1 MDLTYQQILAQ
12 QFQENERLYRHEE
25 EEDDFEEEFQVE
37 GRQTAN
43 NGYEL
48 EDRDAFRE
56 FAGNRNTEELI
67 VQPNRDFDDK
77 GRNSVRYNK
86 DVIRRVFSID
96 TGFRAYLDPGFG
108 QTVTGDPS
116 LTAQQNAANTAT
128 SSATHFIFRA
138 HDIVK
143 NAISVKLT
151 SLELPN
157 RFFNLF
163 QSRGNTSFELNR
175 TTDIADRRKVEV
187 DLGPS
192 GGAYFNNVTIVSEI
206 EQKLN
211 IVFPTNEP
219 NPATPGKEFPQFQC
233 SRSALGQLV
242 IESIYPVDNP
252 DAFEFWFP
260 KSVVTPQVYPTLPQA
275 LGFTEVSIDTE
286 EIRQPA
292 YSGTL
297 IESEDAIDMN
307 MDTYIYLQINDWNT
321 VTPQVTNDT
330 YFTVFAKIPVTVD
343 KGKLIYDSDV
353 TNTTTKTYHFLQP
366 TNVQQME
373 IRLTDRLGQTLQ
385 MPENINYSMTLE
397 VEDVASKAL
406 YEKLREM

>member
-12 QFQENERLYRHEE
+12 QFQENERMYRHEE
-25 EEDDFEEEFQVE
+25 EDFEEEFQVE

-48 EDRDAFRE
+48 EDSDAFRE

-116 LTAQQNAANTAT
+116 LTAQQNSANTAI

-175 TTDIADRRKVEV
+175 TTNTTDRRKVEV
-187 DLGPS
+187 DLGS
-192 GGAYFNNVTIVSEI
+192 TGGAYFNNVTIVSEI

-211 IVFPTNEP
+211 FEFPTGIV
-219 NPATPGKEFPQFQC
+219 NPATNIEYKQFRC
-233 SRSALGQLV
+233 SRSSLGQLI
-242 IESIYPVDNP
+242 IESIYPVDAP

-275 LGFTEVSIDTE
+275 LGFTEVSVDTE
-286 EIRQPA
+286 ERQKAA
-292 YSGTL
+292 YSDT
-297 IESEDAIDMN
+297 IIVSEDAIDMN

-373 IRLTDRLGQTLQ
+373 IRLVDRLGQTLQ